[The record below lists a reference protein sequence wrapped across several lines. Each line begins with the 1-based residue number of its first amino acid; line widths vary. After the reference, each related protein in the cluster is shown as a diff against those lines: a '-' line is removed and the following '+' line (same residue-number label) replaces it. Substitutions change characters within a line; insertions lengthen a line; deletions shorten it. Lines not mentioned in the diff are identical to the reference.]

1 MGVNWAA
8 AAAWTFFYLVQV
20 RSAERGLSLF
30 RDLGLSA
37 APDVAKIN
45 ISHDEYTK
53 MMTLYLDTRQQH
65 HFAIPDLLTF
75 YPVKRDWWPRLKFP
89 MRPQRVEVEGAQLHV
104 LAPATGNQTS
114 LRVQVTQI
122 LSARRRRVIEEK
134 LIHLSPTLPKWCEF
148 EVTSAVQ
155 SWLNGERNLGLELV
169 CPECRNNYLK
179 PLQAA
184 VSALVHPEHR
194 RSKRASPYQSLRR
207 TDCRKLRKGAR
218 RVCCRHDME
227 VTFSKLRFIEMG
239 SIVQPKSYDAGFCQG
254 QCPPNF
260 NYATNHSRIQ
270 SLLHQME
277 WKTGK
282 RNRRAVPKACCAPS
296 KLEPLEILRVNPS
309 DTTKLI
315 VEKWDN
321 MQVVECACS

>member
-1 MGVNWAA
+1 
-8 AAAWTFFYLVQV
+8 
-20 RSAERGLSLF
+20 
-30 RDLGLSA
+30 
-37 APDVAKIN
+37 
-45 ISHDEYTK
+45 

-65 HFAIPDLLTF
+65 SNDYSIPKLVTF

-89 MRPQRVEVEGAQLHV
+89 IRPQEVEVESAQLRI
-104 LAPATGNQTS
+104 LAPATGNHTS
-114 LRVQVTQI
+114 FRIQVTQI
-122 LSARRRRVIEEK
+122 LGARRRRVLEEK

-155 SWLNGERNLGLELV
+155 SWLNGERNLGIELV
-169 CPECRNNYLK
+169 CLECRNNYLT

-184 VSALVHPEHR
+184 VSALVYPEHR
-194 RSKRASPYQSLRR
+194 RSKRATSPYQSLRR
-207 TDCRKLRKGAR
+207 TDCRKLRKGTR